1 MQITGFA
8 AGPLQTNCYIV
19 VNEDTGQAAVVDPSY
34 GAHSRVEQFC
44 AEHGV
49 TVVAVIL
56 THGHIDH
63 IRDAGAFGVETFIH
77 PDDEF
82 MLDGRAGTER
92 LRVPFD
98 VDNMEPVTHVTHVH
112 DGDKVTVAGIGFT
125 IRHAPGHSPGS
136 ALWVHEDFALTG
148 DVLFQGSIGRTDL
161 PFSDDAAMQES
172 LRGPVWDLDD
182 RLPVLPGHGPT
193 TTMAHERATNQY
205 LRAANHNR

>member
-19 VNEDTGQAAVVDPSY
+19 VNEETGEAAVVDPSY
-34 GAHSRVEQFC
+34 GAHARVAEFC
-44 AEHGV
+44 AEHRL

-63 IRDAGAFGVETFIH
+63 IRDAGKFGVEAFIH
-77 PDDEF
+77 ADDAF
-82 MLDGRAGTER
+82 MLDGASATEW
-92 LRVPFD
+92 LRIPFD
-98 VDNMEPVTHVTHVH
+98 VENMEPIGDVTHVA
-112 DGDKVTVAGIGFT
+112 DGENVTVAGIAFT

-136 ALWVHEDFALTG
+136 ALWVHDDFVLSG

-161 PFSDDAAMQES
+161 PFSDEAAMQES
-172 LRGPVWDLDD
+172 LRGPVWDLED

-193 TTMAHERATNQY
+193 TTMSHERATNQY
-205 LRAANHNR
+205 LRAANQGR